1 MISNHKIQTALDEI
15 KDISRIDLALY
26 TEKGKPVAA
35 TFEPEGDLEGAI
47 TSFADS
53 MAESQMLSGYH
64 FFKVI
69 ADGEIEY
76 ILLTKSQAEDAYM
89 VGRLAVCQIR
99 NLAAAYMEQF
109 DRNNFM
115 QNILLGNML
124 VVDMYNKAQKLHI
137 EQAERVV
144 YVIDLEDKKDSTA
157 VELVKNLFA
166 TKMRDYVTEVDEQSI
181 VLIKDVRDVKNED
194 ELQKLADMIVDNMH
208 TEAVE
213 LVKNLFATKMRDYVT
228 EVDEQSIVLIKDV
241 RDVKNEDELQKLADM
256 IVDNMHTEAMVRV
269 RVGYGN
275 QVNNLPDIA
284 KSYQEAKMA
293 LEVGKIFYAEKETIA
308 YRYLGIGRLI
318 YQLPMSLCEMFIHEV
333 FGDEIPDI
341 FNEETT
347 TTIQKFFENNL
358 NISETA
364 RQLYVHRN
372 TLVYRLERLEKIIGL
387 DIRKFDDAMTFKLA
401 LMVIS
406 HMRYARRQ
414 DTDQR

>member
-1 MISNHKIQTALDEI
+1 MYPVFIVCEQMIKKKGADGMISNHKIQSALDEI

-26 TEKGKPVAA
+26 TEKGKPVAL
-35 TFEPEGDLEGAI
+35 TFEPEGDMEHAV

-53 MAESQMLSGYH
+53 MAESQMLAGCH

-69 ADGEIEY
+69 VEGEVEY
-76 ILLTKSQAEDAYM
+76 ILLTKSSAEDAYM

-99 NLAAAYMEQF
+99 NLVAAYMEQF

-137 EQAERVV
+137 EQTERVV
-144 YVIDLEDKKDSTA
+144 FVIDLENKKDATA
-157 VELVKNLFA
+157 MELVKNLFVSK
-166 TKMRDYVTEVDEQSI
+166 TRDFVTEVDEQSI
-181 VLIKDVRDVKNED
+181 VLIKDTSEMND
-194 ELQKLADMIVDNMH
+194 ETALSSMADMIVDNMN
-208 TEAVE
+208 A
-213 LVKNLFATKMRDYVT
+213 
-228 EVDEQSIVLIKDV
+228 
-241 RDVKNEDELQKLADM
+241 
-256 IVDNMHTEAMVRV
+256 EAMVRV

-275 QVNNLPDIA
+275 RVNNLQDIA

-293 LEVGKIFYAEKETIA
+293 LEVGKIFYVDKNTIA

-318 YQLPMSLCEMFIHEV
+318 YQLPMSLCEMFLHEV
-333 FGDEIPDI
+333 FGEEVPDI
-341 FNEETT
+341 FGDEIT

-372 TLVYRLERLEKIIGL
+372 TLVYRLERLEKAIGL
-387 DIRKFDDAMTFKLA
+387 DIRRFDDAMTFKIAMMVLA
-401 LMVIS
+401 
-406 HMRYARRQ
+406 HMNYQKVDER
-414 DTDQR
+414 

>member
-1 MISNHKIQTALDEI
+1 MEPDEGEISERKQIMISNHKIQTALDEI

-144 YVIDLEDKKDSTA
+144 FVIDLEDKKDSTA

-181 VLIKDVRDVKNED
+181 VLIKDVRD
-194 ELQKLADMIVDNMH
+194 
-208 TEAVE
+208 
-213 LVKNLFATKMRDYVT
+213 
-228 EVDEQSIVLIKDV
+228 IKS
-241 RDVKNEDELQKLADM
+241 EDELQKLADM

-308 YRYLGIGRLI
+308 LVGYMVDHNKHHAMELADMAKKLREMGKTEAADQIDRAVSDFESGNVRLSVA
-318 YQLPMSLCEMFIHEV
+318 LSLL
-333 FGDEIPDI
+333 
-341 FNEETT
+341 
-347 TTIQKFFENNL
+347 K
-358 NISETA
+358 
-364 RQLYVHRN
+364 
-372 TLVYRLERLEKIIGL
+372 
-387 DIRKFDDAMTFKLA
+387 
-401 LMVIS
+401 
-406 HMRYARRQ
+406 
-414 DTDQR
+414 

>member
-1 MISNHKIQTALDEI
+1 MISNHKIQAALDEI
-15 KDISRIDLALY
+15 KDISRMDLALY
-26 TEKGKPVAA
+26 TEKGKLVAS
-35 TFEPEGDLEGAI
+35 TFEPEGDLEHVIA
-47 TSFADS
+47 SFAES
-53 MAESQMLSGYH
+53 MAESQMLAGCH

-69 ADGEIEY
+69 VEGEVEY
-76 ILLTKSQAEDAYM
+76 ILLTKSTAEDAYM

-124 VVDMYNKAQKLHI
+124 VVDMYNKAQKLHV

-144 YVIDLEDKKDSTA
+144 YVIDLERKKDSAA

-181 VLIKDVRDVKNED
+181 ILIKDVRDMKDDE
-194 ELQKLADMIVDNMH
+194 ELQ
-208 TEAVE
+208 T
-213 LVKNLFATKMRDYVT
+213 
-228 EVDEQSIVLIKDV
+228 
-241 RDVKNEDELQKLADM
+241 LADM

-275 QVNNLPDIA
+275 RVNNLQDIA

-333 FGDEIPDI
+333 FGEEIPDLSG
-341 FNEETT
+341 EEIT
-347 TTIQKFFENNL
+347 TTIQKFFDNNL

-372 TLVYRLERLEKIIGL
+372 TLVYRLERLEKTIGL
-387 DIRKFDDAMTFKLA
+387 DIRKFEDAMTFKIA
-401 LMVIS
+401 LMVLA
-406 HMRYARRQ
+406 HMNYQKAEEQ
-414 DTDQR
+414 